1 MNAVA
6 ETIPVS
12 THEAT
17 MKLKKVHI
25 RLMKHPE
32 TCLFSGILMMGESSV
47 DVGIPTA
54 CTDGLNKRYGK
65 DFIEKLSLAELGG
78 LVLHENGHVMLKHIP
93 RHRDLIKQNQRL
105 ANVAMDFVINA
116 IIMEISQ
123 KAPELVK
130 LPKGGLYD
138 PKYHGWSVRQVW
150 DDLVKRMEQ
159 EQKQQGNEGGSGQ
172 QGQSSGNANNTFDS
186 DSVSDMQPLDE
197 HDIKSTET
205 MDGEAADQLSKE
217 IDEAISQGSI
227 IAGRFGVKTP
237 RAITEVLA
245 PKVDWREELREF
257 VSAATAGRDE
267 LTWAKLNRRRLTD
280 DLFLPHVESE
290 TICEGVIAN
299 DTSGSI
305 GDALL
310 NMVGGEIASI
320 CETCRPERMRVLW
333 WDTMVHGEQ
342 VFEGNYDGIATLLKP
357 LGGGGTR
364 VSCVSDYITK
374 NNVDPQ
380 FLIVFTDGYVENNI
394 EWELNCPVLWLLPP
408 SHNRDFEPPVGRKIV
423 IEN

>member
-93 RHRDLIKQNQRL
+93 RHKDLIKQNPRL

-123 KAPELVK
+123 KAPDLVK
-130 LPKGGLYD
+130 LPTGALYD
-138 PKYHGWSVRQVW
+138 VKYHGWSVRQVW
-150 DDLVKRMEQ
+150 DDLVKRMEK
-159 EQKQQGNEGGSGQ
+159 EKQKPSGE
-172 QGQSSGNANNTFDS
+172 QGQSGGMGQNTSGS
-186 DSVSDMQPLDE
+186 DSVSDMEPLDE
-197 HDIKSTET
+197 HDTESTET
-205 MDGEAADQLSKE
+205 MDGEAAEQLSKD
-217 IDEAISQGSI
+217 IDEAISQGSL
-227 IAGRFGVKTP
+227 IAGRFGVKAP
-237 RAITEVLA
+237 RAITEILA

-257 VSAATAGRDE
+257 VSAAMAGRDE
-267 LTWAKLNRRRLTD
+267 LTWAKLNRRRLAD

-342 VFEGNYDGIATLLKP
+342 VFEGNYEGIATLLKP
-357 LGGGGTR
+357 LGGGGTK
-364 VSCVSDYITK
+364 VSCVSDFFTK
-374 NNVDPQ
+374 NNVEPQ
-380 FLIVFTDGYVENNI
+380 FLIVFTDGYVEHDI
-394 EWELNCPVLWLLPP
+394 TWELNCPVLWLLPP
-408 SHNRDFEPPVGRKIV
+408 NHNRGFEPPVGRKIV

>member
-1 MNAVA
+1 
-6 ETIPVS
+6 
-12 THEAT
+12 
-17 MKLKKVHI
+17 
-25 RLMKHPE
+25 
-32 TCLFSGILMMGESSV
+32 MMGESSV

-65 DFIEKLSLAELGG
+65 NFIEKLSLAELGG

-93 RHRDLIKQNQRL
+93 RHKDLIKQNPRL

-123 KAPELVK
+123 KAPDLVK
-130 LPKGGLYD
+130 LPTGALYD
-138 PKYHGWSVRQVW
+138 VKYHGWSVRQVW
-150 DDLVKRMEQ
+150 DDLVKRMEK
-159 EQKQQGNEGGSGQ
+159 EKQKPSGE
-172 QGQSSGNANNTFDS
+172 QGQSGGMGQNTSGS
-186 DSVSDMQPLDE
+186 DSVSDMEPLDE
-197 HDIKSTET
+197 HDTESTET
-205 MDGEAADQLSKE
+205 MDGEAAEQLSKD
-217 IDEAISQGSI
+217 IDEAISQGSL
-227 IAGRFGVKTP
+227 IAGRFGVKAP
-237 RAITEVLA
+237 RAITEILA

-257 VSAATAGRDE
+257 VSAAMAGRDE
-267 LTWAKLNRRRLTD
+267 LTWAKLNRRRLAD

-342 VFEGNYDGIATLLKP
+342 VFEGNYEGIATLLKP
-357 LGGGGTR
+357 LGGGGTK

-374 NNVDPQ
+374 NNVEPQ
-380 FLIVFTDGYVENNI
+380 FLIVFTDGYVEHDI
-394 EWELNCPVLWLLPP
+394 TWELNCPVLWLLPP
-408 SHNRDFEPPVGRKIV
+408 NHNRGFEPPVGRKIV

>member
-65 DFIEKLSLAELGG
+65 NFIEKLSLAELGG

-93 RHRDLIKQNQRL
+93 RHKDLIKQNPRL

-123 KAPELVK
+123 KAPDLVK
-130 LPKGGLYD
+130 LPTGALYD
-138 PKYHGWSVRQVW
+138 VKYHGWSVRQVW
-150 DDLVKRMEQ
+150 DDLVKRMEK
-159 EQKQQGNEGGSGQ
+159 EKQKPSGE
-172 QGQSSGNANNTFDS
+172 QGQSGGMGQNTSGS
-186 DSVSDMQPLDE
+186 DSVSDMEPLDE
-197 HDIKSTET
+197 HDTESTET
-205 MDGEAADQLSKE
+205 MDGEAAEQLSKD
-217 IDEAISQGSI
+217 IDEAISQGSL
-227 IAGRFGVKTP
+227 IAGRFGVKAP
-237 RAITEVLA
+237 RAITEILA

-257 VSAATAGRDE
+257 VSAAMAGRDE
-267 LTWAKLNRRRLTD
+267 LTWAKLNRRRLAD

-342 VFEGNYDGIATLLKP
+342 VFEGNYEGIATLLKP
-357 LGGGGTR
+357 LGGGGTK

-374 NNVDPQ
+374 NNVEPQ
-380 FLIVFTDGYVENNI
+380 FLIVFTDGHVEHDI
-394 EWELNCPVLWLLPP
+394 TWELNCPVLWLLPP
-408 SHNRDFEPPVGRKIV
+408 NHNRGFEPPVGRKIV